1 MSRQFIE
8 VSGSNCT
15 FTVGLTSA
23 GTLQLEVLQGLF
35 SADACG
41 LKYLNEN
48 ASLNNDEPSTIF
60 VFFDEFSQCFIEPL
74 GGWANKKFEV
84 VYRSDGLDKNKQLRV
99 LPTSDKITKYLFHIP
114 MTKSCV
120 LAVTPNYLTTF
131 SHGRHNTFK
140 IGEQLLVYNDNYKY
154 ETTIEF
160 ISKKYDFVL
169 LKSENKCIEE
179 GPPIDYVHSTG
190 SEICLIGFQS
200 DFEHLSTKKGKIF
213 LTKWKLLK
221 VEQFKIYYKI
231 IVLIQ
236 NLVGSDD
243 VGPFLIGTISPSSC
257 DDGAGV
263 WSADGLVGLN
273 LGAVTCHGDAGNS
286 TMNMMGLWRMFCS
299 RSKNWRQNPN

>member
-1 MSRQFIE
+1 
-8 VSGSNCT
+8 
-15 FTVGLTSA
+15 
-23 GTLQLEVLQGLF
+23 
-35 SADACG
+35 
-41 LKYLNEN
+41 
-48 ASLNNDEPSTIF
+48 
-60 VFFDEFSQCFIEPL
+60 
-74 GGWANKKFEV
+74 
-84 VYRSDGLDKNKQLRV
+84 
-99 LPTSDKITKYLFHIP
+99 

-213 LTKWKLLK
+213 SDEMET
-221 VEQFKIYYKI
+221 FK
-231 IVLIQ
+231 
-236 NLVGSDD
+236 VGSDD

-286 TMNMMGLWRMFCS
+286 TMNMMVVMEDVLFEI
-299 RSKNWRQNPN
+299 KVFF